1 MIKYVQRANE
11 VLRVED
17 GAVDKY
23 LANGYD
29 LLDDTG
35 SRVIRKGVKESYTLA
50 EYKALQEENE
60 RLKAEIETL
69 KAKKNA

>member
-11 VLRVED
+11 VLRVDD
-17 GAVDKY
+17 GEVDKY

-35 SRVIRKGVKESYTLA
+35 SRVIKKGVKESYTLA
-50 EYKALQEENE
+50 EYNALQGENARLREELE
-60 RLKAEIETL
+60 ALR
-69 KAKKNA
+69 AKKA

>member
-1 MIKYVQRANE
+1 MIKYVQRGNE
-11 VLRVED
+11 VLRVTD
-17 GAVDKY
+17 SVADKY

-35 SRVIRKGVKESYTLA
+35 TRIVKNGTKEHYTLA

-60 RLKAEIETL
+60 RLKAELEAL
-69 KAKKNA
+69 KAKKA

>member
-1 MIKYVQRANE
+1 MIKYVQRGNE

-17 GAVDKY
+17 SVVDKY

-35 SRVIRKGVKESYTLA
+35 TRIVKKGTKEQYTLA
-50 EYKALQEENE
+50 EYKALQEENA
-60 RLKAEIETL
+60 RLRAELEVLKSKKA
-69 KAKKNA
+69 

>member
-11 VLRVED
+11 VLRVDD

-35 SRVIRKGVKESYTLA
+35 SRVIKKGVKESYTLA
-50 EYKALQEENE
+50 EYNALQAENARLREELE
-60 RLKAEIETL
+60 ALR
-69 KAKKNA
+69 AKKA

>member
-11 VLRVED
+11 VLRVDD
-17 GAVDKY
+17 GAVDIY

-69 KAKKNA
+69 KAKKA